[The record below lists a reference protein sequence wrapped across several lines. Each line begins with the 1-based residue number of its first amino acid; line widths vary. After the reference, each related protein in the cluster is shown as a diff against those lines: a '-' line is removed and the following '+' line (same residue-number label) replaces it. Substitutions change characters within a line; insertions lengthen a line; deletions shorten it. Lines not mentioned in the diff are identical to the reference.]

1 MNTSGDNQEHC
12 KNYDKSIFCPLFF
25 FVLTIQI
32 TTHGIL
38 IFVCIADGWSERTR
52 YDKGLQYSHSS
63 EASMSDSC
71 FNFFPLNLLDRV
83 AVKCLHASFLIQK
96 KRRQEEV
103 LNLLRILE
111 GRTKRESARLF
122 YEILVCTLVLSN
134 TLSD

>member
-1 MNTSGDNQEHC
+1 MGFSSL
-12 KNYDKSIFCPLFF
+12 Y
-25 FVLTIQI
+25 VLQMGGQKEPGMIKVCN
-32 TTHGIL
+32 IL
-38 IFVCIADGWSERTR
+38 IHLKHQCLI
-52 YDKGLQYSHSS
+52 L
-63 EASMSDSC
+63 ASI
-71 FNFFPLNLLDRV
+71 FFPLNLLDRV

-96 KRRQEEV
+96 KTRQEEV